1 MDEAEHYW
9 DELFTR
15 GFISPAEISA
25 AGNIKSFTLHDEVH
39 KVIAKIARDV
49 NIVESNLPAD
59 WVHHL
64 SIHNRIGFQKSHSAG
79 TSKDFAASLPSL
91 AASPQWKFLQ
101 VLDLEGC
108 KGLEK
113 HHLKSICKILLLKY
127 LSLRN
132 TDVTELPKQIK
143 ELQCLETLDIR
154 QTKVRMLARKAIVL
168 PLLKHFLA
176 GHNISGSNDARL
188 SDESFP
194 AAVEMPL
201 GIQKMENME
210 ILSHVQVSNRDSELA
225 SISQLLKLRKLGVAL
240 LGSQVK

>member
-1 MDEAEHYW
+1 MNCPASTGAACCISLFSPKGHVIKTASLARRWTAEGIITATTRSDELAKSTVDEAEHYW
-9 DELFTR
+9 DELFIR

-91 AASPQWKFLQ
+91 AASPQWKFLK

-127 LSLRN
+127 LTLRN
-132 TDVTELPKQIK
+132 TDVTELPMQIK
-143 ELQCLETLDIR
+143 EPQYLETLDIR
-154 QTKVRMLARKAIVL
+154 QTKV
-168 PLLKHFLA
+168 
-176 GHNISGSNDARL
+176 
-188 SDESFP
+188 
-194 AAVEMPL
+194 
-201 GIQKMENME
+201 
-210 ILSHVQVSNRDSELA
+210 
-225 SISQLLKLRKLGVAL
+225 
-240 LGSQVK
+240 